1 MNKQENKLVPELRF
15 PEFRNEEE
23 WEEKKIGDV
32 FESFSG
38 GTPNTTE
45 KEYYNGKIP
54 FIRSAEINK
63 IETELFLSDLGL
75 KNSSAKIVEKGDLL
89 IALYGANSGDSAISK
104 IKGAINQAVLCLKS
118 EFSNVFTNNYL
129 TYRKDWIISK
139 FVQGGQG
146 NLSGDIIK
154 SLSIPFPRNSQEQQK
169 IASCLSSLD
178 DVITAHT
185 DKLENLK
192 LYKKG
197 LLQNLFPQE
206 GETVPKLRF
215 KEFEKDGEWNKDNLD
230 NLAKIINE
238 KVGNRKFTLISID
251 AGVGLVS
258 QKEKFG
264 REIAGNSYSNYIVI
278 KRDDFAFNKSST
290 KYFPEGQ
297 ISILNNYEVGAVPNS
312 IFTCFRFHTEIINPH
327 YVKYLFEN
335 NIHGKWLK
343 KFITIGARANGALN
357 VNNKDL
363 FSLEIPFPNNKK
375 EQQKIA
381 SLLSSV
387 DDLIKAE
394 TDKITQLKAHK
405 KGLLQGLFPKID

>member
-1 MNKQENKLVPELRF
+1 MSKTEKRLIPELRF
-15 PEFRNEEE
+15 PEFEKDGE
-23 WEEKKIGDV
+23 WEKEVLGHILIFQTGYPFDSKGFNENMNGVRLIKNRDLKSDDKLVFYSKSFDEKYLVNDGDV
-32 FESFSG
+32 LVGMDGDF
-38 GTPNTTE
+38 TPHIWKRGKALLNQRVGRIIATKKGQEVFFYYFLNIHLKRIEERTARTTV
-45 KEYYNGKIP
+45 KH
-54 FIRSAEINK
+54 
-63 IETELFLSDLGL
+63 LSH
-75 KNSSAKIVEKGDLL
+75 SVVEK
-89 IALYGANSGDSAISK
+89 IYEALPK
-104 IKGAINQAVLCLKS
+104 PK
-118 EFSNVFTNNYL
+118 
-129 TYRKDWIISK
+129 
-139 FVQGGQG
+139 
-146 NLSGDIIK
+146 
-154 SLSIPFPRNSQEQQK
+154 EQQK

-178 DVITAHT
+178 DVIAVHT

-192 LYKKG
+192 QYKKG
-197 LLQNLFPQE
+197 LLQNVFPQE

-215 KEFEKDGEWNKDNLD
+215 KEFENDGEWDSDKLD
-230 NLAKIINE
+230 NLAKTINE

-258 QKEKFG
+258 QIEKFG

-312 IFTCFRFHTEIINPH
+312 IFTCFRFNTDIINPH

-363 FSLEIPFPNNKK
+363 FSLEIPFPNNKN
-375 EQQKIA
+375 EQKKIA
-381 SLLSSV
+381 SLLISL
-387 DDLIKAE
+387 DDLIQAE
-394 TDKITQLKAHK
+394 ADKITQLKAHK
-405 KGLLQGLFPKID
+405 KGLLQGLFPKIE